1 MKRAARALAAALT
14 RMDPAHEQ
22 DYKAG
27 LARWNRKMDQL
38 SSWARKELA
47 DIPETDR
54 ILVTGHAAMN
64 HFCKEFGFRSISIQG
79 VSREDEGNSAQLAST
94 LKKLRAAGVKALFPE
109 YSSNPKSLT
118 EIAKSLN
125 IPVARPINTDG
136 LAPDGHTFE
145 TMFKQNVGIIKEAL
159 SPSPKP

>member
-1 MKRAARALAAALT
+1 RTLAATLT
-14 RMDPAHEQ
+14 RLDPAHEQ

-27 LARWNRKMDQL
+27 LSRWNRKMDQL

-54 ILVTGHAAMN
+54 VLVTGHAAMN
-64 HFCKEFGFRSISIQG
+64 HFCREFGFRSISIQG
-79 VSREDEGNSAQLAST
+79 ISREDEGNSVQLAST
-94 LKKLRAAGVKALFPE
+94 LKKLRSAGVKALFPE

-136 LAPDGHTFE
+136 LAPEGHTFE
-145 TMFKQNVGIIKEAL
+145 SMFKQNTGIIKEAL
-159 SPSPKP
+159 SPSPRP